1 MAARYKIEVVVL
13 TSTTMAKRIESNEFD
28 LIIEKAPTLGK
39 DATKNSNSGSYFLR
53 YEELSSMARKYES
66 TVASLSL
73 STFKTL

>member
-1 MAARYKIEVVVL
+1 
-13 TSTTMAKRIESNEFD
+13 MAKRIESNEFD
-28 LIIEKAPTLGK
+28 LIIEKAPTLGE